1 MFKKILAWAL
11 AVAMLTSMSVTA
23 FAANGVP
30 SIGELKVGDIF
41 FYDGMHD
48 ASDVGGPSFLN
59 PYWNVVDND
68 NIVLNP
74 EDSIML
80 GTEDIKDLEAGDKIV
95 AQLFMVTVAE
105 DPDTADF
112 EFDVTSHIR
121 KSDVSRYKADIIW
134 DTDEGE
140 ELVEA
145 ITIEPFTIFG
155 SLQYCVAIQIKDDV
169 EVDMADFVGR
179 LILYK
184 TSKSNPISA
193 MQLNA
198 EHFATRGYGAI
209 GFNESGFEE
218 IYPEAFETAVRA
230 TRDISSLDSIMH
242 STYPVR
248 NFDAAD
254 ANDRA
259 SFYFTGIGY
268 YHTRVIDTEGDKY
281 MAFNT
286 VPHAEIE
293 DANPKAHI
301 DYVNFPGNI
310 KFHQFGVM
318 ELFMEEGQ
326 HIYAMEDGVMYTL
339 EDFAKMQREN
349 QELIYDEEDLTVA
362 FQMNDYPDTFIYSDI
377 ELEMP
382 MEDEVVEEA
391 EKEIPETGGVLAE

>member
-1 MFKKILAWAL
+1 MFKKILSVAL
-11 AVAMLTSMSVTA
+11 AVAMLAGMSVTS
-23 FAANGVP
+23 FAAGVP
-30 SIGELKVGDIF
+30 ALSELNEGDLFI
-41 FYDGMHD
+41 YSGSNLDYPGANTILPHW
-48 ASDVGGPSFLN
+48 
-59 PYWNVVDND
+59 YVVDND

-74 EDSIML
+74 NEAIDFNHI
-80 GTEDIKDLEAGDKIV
+80 DIKDLEAGDKIV
-95 AQLFMVTVAE
+95 TPLGIITQAD
-105 DPDTADF
+105 DPDTSIDELVY
-112 EFDVTSHIR
+112 EFVSR
-121 KSDVSRYKADIIW
+121 KSEVSRWKADIIW

-140 ELVEA
+140 ELVED
-145 ITIEPFTIFG
+145 ITIEPFIIDG
-155 SLQYCVAIQIKDDV
+155 NVSYCIAIEIKADV

-179 LILYK
+179 VILYK
-184 TSKSNPISA
+184 TSRSNPTSEI
-193 MQLNA
+193 QLND
-198 EHFATRGYGAI
+198 EYFATRGYGQI
-209 GFNESGFEE
+209 GFDESGFEE
-218 IYPEAFETAVRA
+218 IYPETFETAVRA
-230 TRDISSLDSIMH
+230 SQGPAGL
-242 STYPVR
+242 TYIWTTTPVR

-362 FQMNDYPDTFIYSDI
+362 FQMTDYPDTFIYSNM

-382 MEDEVVEEA
+382 MEDETVEEA

>member
-1 MFKKILAWAL
+1 MFKKILASAL
-11 AVAMLTSMSVTA
+11 AVAMLASMSVTA
-23 FAANGVP
+23 FAVNNAP
-30 SIGELKVGDIF
+30 PLSELKVGDLIF
-41 FYDGMHD
+41 LFGVNGTDPTID
-48 ASDVGGPSFLN
+48 NKWFI
-59 PYWNVVDND
+59 VDND
-68 NIVLNP
+68 NVVVNYEHSLSLMTH
-74 EDSIML
+74 E
-80 GTEDIKDLEAGDKIV
+80 IKNLEAGDKIITPL
-95 AQLFMVTVAE
+95 AIISSDTNDLNPTL
-105 DPDTADF
+105 PNTRTAD
-112 EFDVTSHIR
+112 R
-121 KSDVSRYKADIIW
+121 KSDVTRWKADIIW
-134 DTDEGE
+134 QTDEGE
-140 ELVEA
+140 DLVEA
-145 ITIEPFTIFG
+145 ITIEPFTIRG
-155 SLQYCVAIQIKDDV
+155 SVHYCVAIEIKEDV
-169 EVDMADFVGR
+169 AVDMADLVGR
-179 LILYK
+179 VIVYK
-184 TSKSNPISA
+184 TSKSNPTSEI
-193 MQLNA
+193 QLNA
-198 EHFATRGYGAI
+198 DEFATRGYGAI
-209 GFNESGFEE
+209 GFDESGFEE
-218 IYPEAFETAVRA
+218 IYPEAFNTAVRIHDVPGLSGR
-230 TRDISSLDSIMH
+230 TVD
-242 STYPVR
+242 TYPVR
-248 NFDAAD
+248 SFGDAD

-362 FQMNDYPDTFIYSDI
+362 FQMTDYPDTFIYSDI